1 MSINRSFVL
10 LMIPEQLFSVKPF
23 CYLDDPMPRKYDT
36 FTMETTSIM
45 PLTPEQLRAAMRAW
59 TTGVTIVTASHDG
72 IAHGMTVSSFTS
84 ISLEPA
90 LISISLHSTSRTG
103 ELINKAG
110 AFGLTMLSEGQT
122 QLSELFAGRTN
133 ENENRL
139 AQVETETLVTGAPLI
154 KGGLAWLD
162 CRVVHTYDAGMN
174 RLFVAEVV
182 AARGLE
188 AGTPLVY
195 FNRQYWRLSEH

>member
-1 MSINRSFVL
+1 M
-10 LMIPEQLFSVKPF
+10 
-23 CYLDDPMPRKYDT
+23 
-36 FTMETTSIM
+36 
-45 PLTPEQLRAAMRAW
+45 TPEQLRAAMRAW

-72 IAHGMTVSSFTS
+72 MQHGMTVSSFTS

-90 LISISLHSTSRTG
+90 LITISLHATSRTG

-110 AFGLTMLSEGQT
+110 TFGLTILSESQT
-122 QLSELFAGRTN
+122 QISELFAGRMN

-154 KGGLAWLD
+154 KGGLACLD
-162 CRVVHTYDAGMN
+162 CRVVHTYDGGMN
-174 RLFVAEVV
+174 RLFIAQVV

-188 AGTPLVY
+188 EGTPLVY
-195 FNRQYWRLSEH
+195 FNRKYWGLSER